1 MLFACDDIFAR
12 LFSSGPCTLGFILKE
27 HIMQAIVF
35 GASGGIGRALTAQL
49 AARSDI
55 TGVHA
60 VSRTPAPSGRA
71 IVPHTADITNE
82 ADLEALA
89 ASLKPEGAFDLVLIA
104 SGLLSND
111 HGLQP
116 EKSYRHQSMDAF
128 EQVFR
133 VNTFGPAL
141 VAKYMLPL
149 MPRSSRAVF
158 AALSARVGSI
168 SDNRL
173 GGWHAYRASKAA
185 LNMLIRNYAI
195 EQARVNDQF
204 IAVSLHPGTVDTG
217 LSQPFQ
223 SNVPDAQL
231 FSADRSAAYLLNVL
245 DGLTQADTGKCFDWA
260 GKEVPA

>member
-1 MLFACDDIFAR
+1 
-12 LFSSGPCTLGFILKE
+12 
-27 HIMQAIVF
+27 MQAIVF
-35 GASGGIGRALTAQL
+35 GASGGIGQALTAQL
-49 AARSDI
+49 AARNDI
-55 TGVHA
+55 NRVHA
-60 VSRTPAPSGRA
+60 VSRSPAPSGPN
-71 IVPHTADITNE
+71 IVSHKADITRE
-82 ADLEALA
+82 ADLAALA
-89 ASLKPEGAFDLVLIA
+89 GLLKAEGDIDLVIVA
-104 SGLLSND
+104 TGLLSNER
-111 HGLQP
+111 GLSP

-128 EQVFR
+128 EQIFR
-133 VNTFGPAL
+133 INTFGPAL

-149 MPRSSRAVF
+149 MPRNRRAVF

-195 EQARVNDQF
+195 EQARISDQF

-231 FSADRSAAYLLNVL
+231 FTADQSAAYLLEVIEN
-245 DGLTQADTGKCFDWA
+245 LTPADTGRCFDWS
-260 GKEVPA
+260 GQEIPA